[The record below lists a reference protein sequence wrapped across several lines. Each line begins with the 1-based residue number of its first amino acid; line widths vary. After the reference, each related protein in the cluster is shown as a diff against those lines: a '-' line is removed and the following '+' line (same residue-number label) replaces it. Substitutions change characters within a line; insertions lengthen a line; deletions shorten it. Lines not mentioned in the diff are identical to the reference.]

1 MRWPPGQW
9 ISTTSAERIC
19 RFSDVG
25 VRASRTAQRLPSL
38 SLISRTYIHCADLL
52 EERLQTS
59 NIFAREPKSTLDG
72 IKTKNTEKQH
82 PTTHHYCCV
91 GGIAREFMD
100 RLNPDLQSPLSRPPP
115 EGAVRTVDGSE
126 PKGLVSPVSTRSDI
140 RNPVYIPFRA
150 HAHLR
155 PSGGHLTE
163 HRRGKQIRAKRLFSS
178 PPP

>member
-38 SLISRTYIHCADLL
+38 SLISRTYIHCAGLL

-72 IKTKNTEKQH
+72 IKTKNTQKQH

-100 RLNPDLQSPLSRPPP
+100 RLNPDCSLRSVARPRRGLSERSMARNRKGGSALCLHVRTYGTRFSPLQ
-115 EGAVRTVDGSE
+115 GARIPQAIGGSFDG
-126 PKGLVSPVSTRSDI
+126 
-140 RNPVYIPFRA
+140 A
-150 HAHLR
+150 
-155 PSGGHLTE
+155 
-163 HRRGKQIRAKRLFSS
+163 
-178 PPP
+178 